1 MEWQLILA
9 VVGVVSLLTT
19 LSLRWEQFIDSS
31 WEDVG
36 VFLLG
41 IVGLAVGVLL
51 IVRYFSEYGETA
63 AIWSALTLVGGLLLA
78 FLGVE
83 LMIISGSWDR
93 FR

>member
-9 VVGVVSLLTT
+9 VVGIVTLLAS
-19 LSLRWEQFIDSS
+19 LSLRWDQFIDAG

-36 VFLLG
+36 IFLLG
-41 IVGLAVGVLL
+41 IIGLLVGVML
-51 IVRYFSEYGETA
+51 IIRYFAEYGDTA
-63 AIWSALTLVGGLLLA
+63 AIWAALSLVGGLLLA

-83 LMIISGSWDR
+83 LMIVSGSWDR

>member
-9 VVGVVSLLTT
+9 VVGIVSLLAS
-19 LSLRWEQFIDSS
+19 LSLRWDQFIDAG

-36 VFLLG
+36 IFLLG
-41 IVGLAVGVLL
+41 IIGLAVGVLL
-51 IVRYFSEYGETA
+51 IVRYFSEYGDTA
-63 AIWSALTLVGGLLLA
+63 AVWAALSLVGGLLLA

-83 LMIISGSWDR
+83 LMIVSGSWDR